1 MHGKKRQRL
10 LALADHHEGP
20 QEAQLPVEGPQK
32 PSFPQ
37 LILALGTYEG
47 GLVGYRVDASHLIGP
62 SSCSFKDASEC
73 QESEEGIQRI
83 FAVNAHAGC
92 VTALCSVGRFLV
104 SGSTD
109 ETLKRTGDWQLL
121 KTIQTRQN
129 TQEKRQKKAVLSGA
143 AAASQVVVH
152 ASCKLALCLNGSR
165 ALLLLD
171 LMRGVCT
178 ARFEL
183 DEGPLSVSW
192 SPCGTSFGV
201 LFAKKI
207 LTKELAK
214 AEAASG
220 DSCVVGAPPT
230 TTPTPQAAWSAFC
243 FGEDKH
249 TLFAGTSLGGVHC
262 FSLLEGAPSR
272 AAAVTTKAAQTL
284 KRRPSCSPN
293 ASAAEDAA
301 GGGNIR
307 ETALLVSPHKTR
319 IKALSYFCKDARESS
334 KGCLFS
340 ADSSGT
346 VAIWTFERAAAIKN
360 ATALNPQ
367 ANKDGGKRNEKG
379 DATLPQIEP
388 IRVIHTGCRVT
399 RLVVMEVCKGK
410 STLGNRRLVGE
421 GGHAESGEHSKDEE
435 APGRHAAMEAQRN
448 AMSICGDRVGSTAG
462 ACAEDVKEEQT
473 AKQEKQ
479 DEVYASRFVID
490 GASRGSSSA
499 IPPIR
504 IRRAS
509 TAPTQARGFA
519 LPLGL
524 VAPARPAGR
533 SGFGGL
539 SASSPFGGLRDRPL
553 GASLVGSLEH
563 APRQDLAFD
572 SEGEAEGAPEAGS
585 LASFISR
592 TSSRGS
598 GVGRNHR
605 FAFSL
610 ASAAS
615 TRLLAEADELQAAA
629 GPAWQEGSPAPPQGA
644 SSSRGEAPQVRAV
657 LGEGLPRLLDLEIWE
672 LFEGVEKENDV
683 ESLRKRL
690 GALGFWFYKDYHHQQ
705 KALLQEAISTQQLKD
720 LAAAKKERDG
730 LLEELYCLRRSLG
743 TANAALAEA
752 ERRNKDAPNEDT
764 THPDMK
770 LLSSELS
777 SLKTERDD
785 LIGRLYHQQ
794 QKNQEL
800 TTQLTEATATCKEHE
815 QQLQQ
820 LKQQMETVSTER
832 QQLQSQLIQYKIKYA
847 ESAYEELGARQGALQ
862 RTLTGVSLQGVSPQ
876 QSTVSPPS
884 PRGLESLFGGFLTFR
899 GVSHTNDH
907 CTGPRRPERRLS
919 SLEAPTTDILGA
931 LPDCTQE
938 SSSECPQGP
947 PGDPHVVGEA
957 LQKTAVE
964 AGPEGEPL
972 GRSLSLHEDEPL
984 DYINQRPP
992 GLQTPKEEASTKN
1005 DACRTD
1011 GPVGE
1016 AGAEE
1021 ERREEGAEMLST
1033 PSASPTSLYDQPTD
1047 EQKGVIGASG
1057 PRDAP
1062 GGLSLSEAGLPE
1074 EGLTRDPLSWLE
1086 A

>member
-1 MHGKKRQRL
+1 MGVPG
-10 LALADHHEGP
+10 AS
-20 QEAQLPVEGPQK
+20 EA
-32 PSFPQ
+32 PSVS
-37 LILALGTYEG
+37 EG
-47 GLVGYRVDASHLIGP
+47 GLSPPQP
-62 SSCSFKDASEC
+62 S
-73 QESEEGIQRI
+73 
-83 FAVNAHAGC
+83 
-92 VTALCSVGRFLV
+92 
-104 SGSTD
+104 
-109 ETLKRTGDWQLL
+109 
-121 KTIQTRQN
+121 
-129 TQEKRQKKAVLSGA
+129 
-143 AAASQVVVH
+143 
-152 ASCKLALCLNGSR
+152 
-165 ALLLLD
+165 
-171 LMRGVCT
+171 
-178 ARFEL
+178 
-183 DEGPLSVSW
+183 PLSPDVS
-192 SPCGTSFGV
+192 
-201 LFAKKI
+201 
-207 LTKELAK
+207 E
-214 AEAASG
+214 
-220 DSCVVGAPPT
+220 
-230 TTPTPQAAWSAFC
+230 
-243 FGEDKH
+243 
-249 TLFAGTSLGGVHC
+249 
-262 FSLLEGAPSR
+262 
-272 AAAVTTKAAQTL
+272 
-284 KRRPSCSPN
+284 
-293 ASAAEDAA
+293 
-301 GGGNIR
+301 
-307 ETALLVSPHKTR
+307 
-319 IKALSYFCKDARESS
+319 
-334 KGCLFS
+334 
-340 ADSSGT
+340 
-346 VAIWTFERAAAIKN
+346 
-360 ATALNPQ
+360 
-367 ANKDGGKRNEKG
+367 
-379 DATLPQIEP
+379 
-388 IRVIHTGCRVT
+388 
-399 RLVVMEVCKGK
+399 
-410 STLGNRRLVGE
+410 
-421 GGHAESGEHSKDEE
+421 
-435 APGRHAAMEAQRN
+435 
-448 AMSICGDRVGSTAG
+448 
-462 ACAEDVKEEQT
+462 
-473 AKQEKQ
+473 
-479 DEVYASRFVID
+479 D

-690 GALGFWFYKDYHHQQ
+690 GALGFWFYKVEGDLALWLERAVSLQQQLQQQQELLLEQDYHHQQ

-764 THPDMK
+764 THPVRLSWPFGRFPPHWRPAARFLVRLVVQDMK

-907 CTGPRRPERRLS
+907 CTGPSMAAAFAQKQQQQQKMLQQQGQQQQPRPDGNSYYSPRGAIPVKASSSPFVPPLQLQMLQQQSPLQQQRQQQQQQHPPQQTPMSPREERGWGASIGGGTRKLFSRIMGKTPKDADEASDLHEGPPRTSPSVRRAPQVPPLRCQSGLSEAVPFVHASARREALFRCYSAGRMHSSSNSCSSRSCYSDSSSKSNSRSNKSTSSGGRPERRLS

-1033 PSASPTSLYDQPTD
+1033 PSGSLPMGALIKSPSGALQLSQNFKGFRKSISQAMHLLRRGSSSSSSSSKNHSLAASPTSLYDQPTD